1 MKTKEPPQKTLSGP
15 AAAVP
20 TIQCPECLATI
31 PIAEAVQQA
40 VLAHSEA
47 AGQAEARFK
56 RQTARLKAEA
66 ESRLGELEDRLCRG
80 HAKELAKVEAEM
92 REGKAGFMTSLH
104 GYQAVRDREA
114 DQLRQDLDA
123 AKAEAFQKFQ
133 DGRAVANKQ
142 VKTVQAHLEKATEEQ
157 MKLRQSLVDAEA
169 RIAASKFDQRA
180 MFEQGRSSA
189 METAQEQMEK
199 IQKLLDEVRSQS
211 LKREKDLDKKL
222 AVGIREAEER
232 GLAAGARKQQAALDE
247 ALATEGARLR
257 KDITKEHTVEL
268 QRYETQ
274 IQRLHQEIESL
285 HLKVESGPSEAIGD
299 AAEEVLEREFRDAFQ
314 PDGDIVSRTKK
325 GQAGADILITIPKAG
340 GQKVL
345 LESKW
350 TQAFDKGW
358 LAKAREDRQKVS
370 DEIVVI
376 VTRTLPSGVK
386 YLAQLEDVWVTCP
399 KTALALV
406 TALRQGLVAVEKARR
421 ASNMD
426 EARVNKLKIYL
437 SGPAFRQQV
446 EQIVSLVADLDKDLT
461 KERTQHMRTW
471 KENQAAFDQIL
482 GATLGIW
489 TDLEIHSGQG
499 LSPSEVLK
507 PYLKAE
513 EVTAT
518 PKRRTKAA

>member
-1 MKTKEPPQKTLSGP
+1 MKTKEQPQNALTGP
-15 AAAVP
+15 SATVP

-56 RQTARLKAEA
+56 RQTAKLKTEA
-66 ESRLGELEDRLCRG
+66 ESRLSELEDRLCRG
-80 HAKELAKVEAEM
+80 HAMELAKIETEM
-92 REGKAGFMTSLH
+92 RESKAGYMTTIH

-114 DQLRQDLDA
+114 DQLRQELDA
-123 AKAEAFQKFQ
+123 AKADAFQKFQ

-169 RIAASKFDQRA
+169 RIASSKFDERA
-180 MFEQGRSSA
+180 MFEKGRSSA
-189 METAQEQMEK
+189 LVAAQDQMEK
-199 IQKLLDEVRSQS
+199 IQKLLDDVRSQS
-211 LKREKDLDKKL
+211 LKREKELDKKL
-222 AVGIREAEER
+222 AVGIREAEDR
-232 GLAAGARKQQAALDE
+232 GLAQGARKQKAALDE
-247 ALATEGARLR
+247 AIVNEGMRLR
-257 KDITKEHTVEL
+257 KDIAKEHTVEL

-274 IQRLHQEIESL
+274 IQRLRQEIESL

-299 AAEEVLEREFRDAFQ
+299 AAEEVLERELRDAFQ
-314 PDGDIVSRTKK
+314 PDGDAVTRTKK
-325 GQAGADILITIPKAG
+325 GQAGADLLLAIPGAG
-340 GQKVL
+340 GQKIL

-350 TQAFDKGW
+350 TQTFDKAW

-370 DEIVVI
+370 AEVVVI
-376 VTRTLPSGVK
+376 VTRTLPSGIK
-386 YLAQLEDVWVTCP
+386 YLAQIEDVWVTCP

-421 ASNMD
+421 AANMD
-426 EARVNKLKIYL
+426 EARVSKLKIYL

-446 EQIVSLVADLDKDLT
+446 EQIVSLIADLDKDLT

-513 EVTAT
+513 EVAAT
-518 PKRRTKAA
+518 PKKRTKAA